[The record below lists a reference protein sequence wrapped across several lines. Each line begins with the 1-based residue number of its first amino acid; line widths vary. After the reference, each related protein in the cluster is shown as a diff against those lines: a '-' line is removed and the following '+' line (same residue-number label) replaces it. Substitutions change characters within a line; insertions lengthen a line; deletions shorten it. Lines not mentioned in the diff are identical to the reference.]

1 MVLGIRPNTKFVY
14 SLRDAVSAAS
24 LFWLY
29 IMVFDFQHLQAK
41 VLHFV
46 SLQPSVLHPAT
57 SIAEAVQL
65 HLLL

>member
-14 SLRDAVSAAS
+14 SLRDAADTAS
-24 LFWLY
+24 LFWYY

-57 SIAEAVQL
+57 LMEEAVHL